1 MARPRAMRKSPIEYR
16 RFATAAEAIQFAVED
31 IPSPLLVGAILEV
44 NEQRYDHRGI
54 RELYDRATYPLK
66 RHYKPCG

>member
-1 MARPRAMRKSPIEYR
+1 MRKSPIGYR

-54 RELYDRATYPLK
+54 RELYDRATYPLT
-66 RHYKPCG
+66 RH